1 MLPAVLWGLI
11 FVSEFDKFFA
21 ESVKFFSPPI
31 KSLNGFITSELDQKA
46 FLGP

>member
-1 MLPAVLWGLI
+1 MLSAVLWGLI

-21 ESVKFFSPPI
+21 ESVKFFS
-31 KSLNGFITSELDQKA
+31 ELDQKA